1 MKSIKDLFKSNHKQP
16 LDIKPSIDDQTFEVS
31 FNNCPSYSECHSEF
45 EPSANSTESI
55 QRTLIQQNRSE
66 LDNLDQASTNTHSRR
81 RKTPEEIVQHK
92 NDYQRVYCKAYRAR
106 KKKEIEDMKTI
117 NQLAMNALIK
127 ILNANSHLINE
138 EDMNI
143 INNTID
149 YNDRCTKIIELI
161 NKLYGT
167 TS

>member
-1 MKSIKDLFKSNHKQP
+1 MQKIKTLFHQSHDVKSNIHSLYP
-16 LDIKPSIDDQTFEVS
+16 DANLVSDDSDNSEHHL
-31 FNNCPSYSECHSEF
+31 FNGNSKEIEPNDKIIPEKHSE
-45 EPSANSTESI
+45 SLLIHDSNNSS
-55 QRTLIQQNRSE
+55 S
-66 LDNLDQASTNTHSRR
+66 SSRR
-81 RKTPEEIVQHK
+81 RKTPEEIIKHK
-92 NDYQRVYCKAYRAR
+92 FEYQREYLKKWRA
-106 KKKEIEDMKTI
+106 KKKKDEESMKTI

-127 ILNANSHLINE
+127 ILNANSHLIAE

-161 NKLYGT
+161 NKLYGA